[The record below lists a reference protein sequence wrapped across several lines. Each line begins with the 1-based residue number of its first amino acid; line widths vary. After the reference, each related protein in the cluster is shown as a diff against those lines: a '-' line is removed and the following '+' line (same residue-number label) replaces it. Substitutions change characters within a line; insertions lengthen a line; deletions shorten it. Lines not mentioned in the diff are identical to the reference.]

1 MAIQKTIT
9 PIDNS
14 IYLERPLASE
24 NEINEILDNA
34 KSSFIEWRNTS
45 IDERIIVINKFID
58 NLLALKE
65 EISKEICWQIGRPI
79 SQCGNELRGFEE
91 RSRHMVDIAKTSLEN
106 ISARKNDEFDN
117 YIYKSPLGVIFV
129 MAPWNYPVIT
139 ATNTIVPALLS
150 GNTLVLKHSSQT
162 PRCAE
167 LINQAFEG
175 TGLPKGVFQFVHT
188 NHEACEKIIS
198 DPRVAHV
205 VFTGSVRG
213 GQEVKKYIGTRFIN
227 VGLELGGKDPA
238 YVKSDAD
245 VNHAVENLV
254 DGALFNSGQSC
265 CGIERIYVDQ
275 SIYQDFIDGFK
286 AITEQYRLGDPSLED
301 TNLGPVVRM
310 SAANF
315 IRTQMSEAE
324 KQGAQRLIDESKFSI
339 AKEDNCYI
347 APQVMINV
355 DHSMRFMMEET
366 FGPTV
371 GIMPVQNSDEAQKLM
386 NDSPYGLTA
395 SIWTKDLD
403 FAKDFGKNVETGTF
417 FMNRCD
423 YLDPALAWTGVKDT
437 GVGCSLSTL
446 AFDQFTRPQ
455 SFHLRNVG

>member
-1 MAIQKTIT
+1 MSIQKTIT

-14 IYLERPLASE
+14 VYLERPLSTQTEIDNVIE
-24 NEINEILDNA
+24 NSK
-34 KSSFIEWRNTS
+34 KSFQSWKNTS
-45 IDERIIVINKFID
+45 IEDRITIINKFID
-58 NLLALKE
+58 NLIALKPE
-65 EISKEICWQIGRPI
+65 VSKEICWQIGRPI

-91 RSRHMVDIAKTSLEN
+91 RSRHMVKIAKESLRD
-106 ISARKNDEFDN
+106 IPATKNDEFDN

-129 MAPWNYPVIT
+129 MAPWNYPIIT
-139 ATNTIVPALLS
+139 ATNTIVPALLA
-150 GNTLVLKHSSQT
+150 GNTIVIKHSSQT

-167 LINQAFEG
+167 LISQAFDN
-175 TGLPKGVFQFVHT
+175 TGLPEGVFQFVHT
-188 NHEACEKIIS
+188 DHQACEKIIA
-198 DPRVAHV
+198 DPRIAHV

-238 YVKSDAD
+238 YVRSDAD
-245 VNHAVENLV
+245 LNHAIENLV
-254 DGALFNSGQSC
+254 DGAMFNSGQSC

-275 SIYQDFIDGFK
+275 SIYKDFIDGFK
-286 AITEQYRLGDPSLED
+286 TITEQYKLGDPSQED
-301 TNLGPVVRM
+301 TNLGPVVRL

-315 IRTQMSEAE
+315 IRSQISEAE
-324 KQGAQRLIDESKFSI
+324 KQGAKRLIDESKFSI
-339 AKEDNCYI
+339 AKDDNCYI
-347 APQVMINV
+347 APQVMIDV

-366 FGPTV
+366 FGPAV
-371 GIMPVQNSDEAQKLM
+371 GIMPVKDHHEAKQLM

-403 FAKDFGKNVETGTF
+403 FAKEFGRDIETGTF

-437 GVGCSLSTL
+437 GVGCSLSVL

-455 SFHLRNVG
+455 SFHMRKVV

>member
-91 RSRHMVDIAKTSLEN
+91 RSRHMVNIAKTSLEN
-106 ISARKNDEFDN
+106 IPARKNDEFDN

-315 IRTQMSEAE
+315 IRAQMSEAE

>member
-1 MAIQKTIT
+1 MSIQKTIT

-14 IYLERPLASE
+14 VYLERPLSTQTEIDDVIE
-24 NEINEILDNA
+24 NSK
-34 KSSFIEWRNTS
+34 KSFQSWKSTS
-45 IDERIIVINKFID
+45 IDDRIKIINKFID
-58 NLLALKE
+58 NLIALKPE
-65 EISKEICWQIGRPI
+65 VSKEICWQIGRPI

-91 RSRHMVDIAKTSLEN
+91 RSRHMVEIAKESLRD
-106 ISARKNDEFDN
+106 IPATKNDELDN

-129 MAPWNYPVIT
+129 MAPWNYPIIT
-139 ATNTIVPALLS
+139 ATNTIVPALLA
-150 GNTLVLKHSSQT
+150 GNTIVIKHSSQT

-167 LINQAFEG
+167 LILQAFEN
-175 TGLPKGVFQFVHT
+175 TGLPEGVFQFVHT
-188 NHEACEKIIS
+188 DHQACEKIIA
-198 DPRVAHV
+198 DPRIAHV

-238 YVKSDAD
+238 YVRSDAD
-245 VNHAVENLV
+245 LNHAVENLV
-254 DGALFNSGQSC
+254 DGAMFNSGQSC

-275 SIYQDFIDGFK
+275 SIYKDFIDGFK
-286 AITEQYRLGDPSLED
+286 TITEQYKLGDPSQED
-301 TNLGPVVRM
+301 INLGPVVRL

-315 IRTQMSEAE
+315 IRSQISEAE
-324 KQGAQRLIDESKFSI
+324 KQGAKRLIDESKFSI
-339 AKEDNCYI
+339 AKDDNCYI
-347 APQVMINV
+347 APQVMIDV

-366 FGPTV
+366 FGPAV
-371 GIMPVQNSDEAQKLM
+371 GIMPVKDHQEAKQLM

-395 SIWTKDLD
+395 SIWTKDVD
-403 FAKDFGKNVETGTF
+403 FAKDFGREIETGTF

-437 GVGCSLSTL
+437 GVGCSLSVL

-455 SFHLRNVG
+455 SFHMRKVV

>member
-1 MAIQKTIT
+1 MSIQKTIT

-14 IYLERPLASE
+14 VYLERPLSTQ
-24 NEINEILDNA
+24 NEIDNVIENSK
-34 KSSFIEWRNTS
+34 KSFQSWKSTS
-45 IDERIIVINKFID
+45 IDDRIKIINKFID
-58 NLLALKE
+58 NLIALKPE
-65 EISKEICWQIGRPI
+65 VSKEICWQIGRPI

-91 RSRHMVDIAKTSLEN
+91 RSRHMVEIAKESLRD
-106 ISARKNDEFDN
+106 IPATKNDEFDN

-129 MAPWNYPVIT
+129 MAPWNYPIIT
-139 ATNTIVPALLS
+139 ATNTIVPALLA
-150 GNTLVLKHSSQT
+150 GNTILIKHSSQT

-167 LINQAFEG
+167 LIAQAFEN
-175 TGLPKGVFQFVHT
+175 TGLPEGVFQFVHT
-188 NHEACEKIIS
+188 DHQACEKIIS
-198 DPRVAHV
+198 DPRIAHV

-238 YVKSDAD
+238 YVRSDAD
-245 VNHAVENLV
+245 INHAIENLV
-254 DGALFNSGQSC
+254 DGAMFNSGQSC

-275 SIYQDFIDGFK
+275 SIYKDFIDGFK
-286 AITEQYRLGDPSLED
+286 NLTEQYKLGDPSKED
-301 TNLGPVVRM
+301 TNLGPVVRL

-315 IRTQMSEAE
+315 IRSQMAEAE
-324 KQGAQRLIDESKFSI
+324 QQGAKRLIDESKFSI
-339 AKEDNCYI
+339 SKEDNCYV
-347 APQVMINV
+347 APQVMIDV

-366 FGPTV
+366 FGPAV
-371 GIMPVQNSDEAQKLM
+371 GIMPVKDHNEAKQLM

-403 FAKDFGKNVETGTF
+403 FAKEFGRDIETGTF

-437 GVGCSLSTL
+437 GVGCSLSVL

-455 SFHLRNVG
+455 SFHMRKVV

>member
-1 MAIQKTIT
+1 MSIQKTIT

-14 IYLERPLASE
+14 VYLERPLSTQ
-24 NEINEILDNA
+24 NEIDNVIENSK
-34 KSSFIEWRNTS
+34 KSFQSWKSTS
-45 IDERIIVINKFID
+45 IDDRIKIINKFID
-58 NLLALKE
+58 NLIALKPE
-65 EISKEICWQIGRPI
+65 VSKEICWQIGRPI

-91 RSRHMVDIAKTSLEN
+91 RSRHMVEIAKESLRD
-106 ISARKNDEFDN
+106 IPATKNDEFDN

-129 MAPWNYPVIT
+129 MAPWNYPIIT
-139 ATNTIVPALLS
+139 ATNTIVPALLA
-150 GNTLVLKHSSQT
+150 GNTIVIKHSSQT

-167 LINQAFEG
+167 LISQAFEN
-175 TGLPKGVFQFVHT
+175 TGLPEGVFQFVHT
-188 NHEACEKIIS
+188 DHQACEKIIA
-198 DPRVAHV
+198 DPRIAHV

-238 YVKSDAD
+238 YVRSDAD
-245 VNHAVENLV
+245 LNHAIENLV
-254 DGALFNSGQSC
+254 DGAMFNSGQSC

-275 SIYQDFIDGFK
+275 SIYKDFIDGFK
-286 AITEQYRLGDPSLED
+286 TITEQYKLGDPSQED
-301 TNLGPVVRM
+301 TNLGPVVRL

-315 IRTQMSEAE
+315 IRSQISEAE
-324 KQGAQRLIDESKFSI
+324 KQGAKRLIDESKFSI
-339 AKEDNCYI
+339 AKDDNCYI
-347 APQVMINV
+347 APQVMIDV

-366 FGPTV
+366 FGPAV
-371 GIMPVQNSDEAQKLM
+371 GIMPVKDHHEAKQLM

-403 FAKDFGKNVETGTF
+403 FAKEFGRDIETGTF

-437 GVGCSLSTL
+437 GVGCSLSVL

-455 SFHLRNVG
+455 SFHMRKVV

>member
-1 MAIQKTIT
+1 MSIQKTIT

-14 IYLERPLASE
+14 VYLERPLSTQ
-24 NEINEILDNA
+24 NEIDNVIENSK
-34 KSSFIEWRNTS
+34 KSFQSWKSTS
-45 IDERIIVINKFID
+45 IDDRIKIINKFID
-58 NLLALKE
+58 NLIALKP

-91 RSRHMVDIAKTSLEN
+91 RSRHMVEIAKESLRD
-106 ISARKNDEFDN
+106 IPATKNDEFDN

-129 MAPWNYPVIT
+129 MAPWNYPIIT
-139 ATNTIVPALLS
+139 ATNTIVPALLA
-150 GNTLVLKHSSQT
+150 GNTIVIKHSSQT

-167 LINQAFEG
+167 LISQAFDN
-175 TGLPKGVFQFVHT
+175 TGLPEGVFQFVHT
-188 NHEACEKIIS
+188 DHQACEKIIA
-198 DPRVAHV
+198 DPRIAHV

-238 YVKSDAD
+238 YVRSDAD
-245 VNHAVENLV
+245 INHAIENLV
-254 DGALFNSGQSC
+254 DGAMFNSGQSC

-275 SIYQDFIDGFK
+275 SIYKDFIDGFK
-286 AITEQYRLGDPSLED
+286 TITEQYKLGDPSQED
-301 TNLGPVVRM
+301 TNLGPVVRL

-315 IRTQMSEAE
+315 IRSQISEAE
-324 KQGAQRLIDESKFSI
+324 KQGAKRLIDESKFSI
-339 AKEDNCYI
+339 AKDDNCYI
-347 APQVMINV
+347 APQVMIDV

-366 FGPTV
+366 FGPAV
-371 GIMPVQNSDEAQKLM
+371 GIVPVKDHQEAKQLM

-403 FAKDFGKNVETGTF
+403 FAKDFGREIETGTF

-437 GVGCSLSTL
+437 GVGCSLSVL

-455 SFHLRNVG
+455 SFHMRKVV

>member
-1 MAIQKTIT
+1 MSIQKTIT

-14 IYLERPLASE
+14 VYLERPLSTQ
-24 NEINEILDNA
+24 NEIDNVIENSK
-34 KSSFIEWRNTS
+34 KSFQSWKSTS
-45 IDERIIVINKFID
+45 IDDRIKIINKFID
-58 NLLALKE
+58 NLIALKP

-91 RSRHMVDIAKTSLEN
+91 RSRHMVEIAKESLRD
-106 ISARKNDEFDN
+106 IPATKNDEFDN

-129 MAPWNYPVIT
+129 MAPWNYPIIT
-139 ATNTIVPALLS
+139 ATNTIVPALLA
-150 GNTLVLKHSSQT
+150 GNTIVIKHSSQT

-167 LINQAFEG
+167 LISQAFDN
-175 TGLPKGVFQFVHT
+175 TGLPEGVFQFVHT
-188 NHEACEKIIS
+188 DHQACEKIIA
-198 DPRVAHV
+198 DPRIAHV

-238 YVKSDAD
+238 YVRSDAD
-245 VNHAVENLV
+245 LNHAIENLV
-254 DGALFNSGQSC
+254 DGAMFNSGQSC

-275 SIYQDFIDGFK
+275 SIYKDFIDGFK
-286 AITEQYRLGDPSLED
+286 TITEQYKLGDPSQED
-301 TNLGPVVRM
+301 TNLGPVVRL

-315 IRTQMSEAE
+315 IRSQISEAE
-324 KQGAQRLIDESKFSI
+324 KQGAKRLIDESKFSI
-339 AKEDNCYI
+339 AKDDNCYI
-347 APQVMINV
+347 APQVMIDV

-366 FGPTV
+366 FGPAV
-371 GIMPVQNSDEAQKLM
+371 GIMPVKDHQEAKQLM

-395 SIWTKDLD
+395 SIWTKDVD
-403 FAKDFGKNVETGTF
+403 FAKDFGREIETGTF

-437 GVGCSLSTL
+437 GVGCSLSVL

-455 SFHLRNVG
+455 SFHMRKVV

>member
-1 MAIQKTIT
+1 MSIQKTIT

-14 IYLERPLASE
+14 VYLERPLSTEA
-24 NEINEILDNA
+24 EIDKVIESSK
-34 KSSFIEWRNTS
+34 KSFQSWKNTS
-45 IDERIIVINKFID
+45 IEDRITIINKFID
-58 NLLALKE
+58 NLIALKPE
-65 EISKEICWQIGRPI
+65 VSKEICWQIGRPI

-91 RSRHMVDIAKTSLEN
+91 RSRHMVKIAKESLQN
-106 ISARKNDEFDN
+106 IPATKNDEFDN

-129 MAPWNYPVIT
+129 MAPWNYPIIT
-139 ATNTIVPALLS
+139 ATNTIVPALLA
-150 GNTLVLKHSSQT
+150 GNTILIKHSSQT

-167 LINQAFEG
+167 LIAQAFEN
-175 TGLPKGVFQFVHT
+175 TGLPEGVFQFVHT
-188 NHEACEKIIS
+188 DHQACEKIIS
-198 DPRVAHV
+198 DPRIAHV

-238 YVKSDAD
+238 YVRSDAD
-245 VNHAVENLV
+245 INHAIENLV
-254 DGALFNSGQSC
+254 DGAMFNSGQSC

-275 SIYQDFIDGFK
+275 SIYKDFIDGFK
-286 AITEQYRLGDPSLED
+286 NLTEQYKLGDPSKED
-301 TNLGPVVRM
+301 TNLGPVVRL

-315 IRTQMSEAE
+315 IRSQMAEAE
-324 KQGAQRLIDESKFSI
+324 QQGAKRLVDESKFSI
-339 AKEDNCYI
+339 SKEDNCYV
-347 APQVMINV
+347 APQVMIDV

-366 FGPTV
+366 FGPAV
-371 GIMPVQNSDEAQKLM
+371 GIMPVKDHHEAKQLM

-403 FAKDFGKNVETGTF
+403 FAKEFGRDIETGTF

-437 GVGCSLSTL
+437 GVGCSLSVL

-455 SFHLRNVG
+455 SFHMRKVV

>member
-1 MAIQKTIT
+1 MSIQKTIT

-14 IYLERPLASE
+14 VYLERPLSTQ
-24 NEINEILDNA
+24 NEIDNVIENSK
-34 KSSFIEWRNTS
+34 KSFQSWKSTS
-45 IDERIIVINKFID
+45 IDDRIKIINKFID
-58 NLLALKE
+58 NLIALKP

-91 RSRHMVDIAKTSLEN
+91 RSRHMVEIAKESLRD
-106 ISARKNDEFDN
+106 IPATKNDEFDN

-129 MAPWNYPVIT
+129 MAPWNYPIIT
-139 ATNTIVPALLS
+139 ATNTIVPALLA
-150 GNTLVLKHSSQT
+150 GNTIVIKHSSQT

-167 LINQAFEG
+167 LISQAFEN
-175 TGLPKGVFQFVHT
+175 TGLPEGVFQFVHT
-188 NHEACEKIIS
+188 DHQACEKIIA
-198 DPRVAHV
+198 DPRIAHV

-238 YVKSDAD
+238 YVRSDAD
-245 VNHAVENLV
+245 INHAIENLV
-254 DGALFNSGQSC
+254 DGAMFNSGQSC

-275 SIYQDFIDGFK
+275 SIYKDFIDGFK
-286 AITEQYRLGDPSLED
+286 TITEQYKLGDPSQED
-301 TNLGPVVRM
+301 TNLGPVVRL

-315 IRTQMSEAE
+315 IRSQISEAE
-324 KQGAQRLIDESKFSI
+324 KQGAKRLIDESKFSI
-339 AKEDNCYI
+339 AKDDNCYI
-347 APQVMINV
+347 APQVMIDV

-366 FGPTV
+366 FGPAV
-371 GIMPVQNSDEAQKLM
+371 GIMPVKDHHEAKQLM

-403 FAKDFGKNVETGTF
+403 FAKEFGRDIETGTF

-437 GVGCSLSTL
+437 GVGCSLSVL

-455 SFHLRNVG
+455 SFHMRKVV

>member
-1 MAIQKTIT
+1 MSIQKTIT

-14 IYLERPLASE
+14 VYLERPLSTQ
-24 NEINEILDNA
+24 NEINNVIENSK
-34 KSSFIEWRNTS
+34 KSFQSWKSTS
-45 IDERIIVINKFID
+45 IDDRIKIINKFID
-58 NLLALKE
+58 NLIALKPE
-65 EISKEICWQIGRPI
+65 VSKEICWQIGRPI

-91 RSRHMVDIAKTSLEN
+91 RSRHMVEIAKESLRD
-106 ISARKNDEFDN
+106 IPATKNDEFDN

-129 MAPWNYPVIT
+129 MAPWNYPIIT
-139 ATNTIVPALLS
+139 ATNTIVPALLA
-150 GNTLVLKHSSQT
+150 GNTIVIKHSSQT

-167 LINQAFEG
+167 LISQAFDN
-175 TGLPKGVFQFVHT
+175 TGLPEGVFQFVHT
-188 NHEACEKIIS
+188 DHQACEKIIA
-198 DPRVAHV
+198 DPRIAHV

-238 YVKSDAD
+238 YVRSDAD
-245 VNHAVENLV
+245 INHAIENLV
-254 DGALFNSGQSC
+254 DGAMFNSGQSC

-275 SIYQDFIDGFK
+275 SIYKDFIDGFK
-286 AITEQYRLGDPSLED
+286 TITEQYKLGDPSQED
-301 TNLGPVVRM
+301 TNLGPVVRL

-315 IRTQMSEAE
+315 IRSQISEAE
-324 KQGAQRLIDESKFSI
+324 KQGAKRLIDESKFSI
-339 AKEDNCYI
+339 AKDDNCYI
-347 APQVMINV
+347 APQVMIDV

-366 FGPTV
+366 FGPAV
-371 GIMPVQNSDEAQKLM
+371 GIMPVKDHHEAKQLM

-403 FAKDFGKNVETGTF
+403 FAKEFGRDIETGTF

-437 GVGCSLSTL
+437 GVGCSLSVL
-446 AFDQFTRPQ
+446 AFDQLTRPQ
-455 SFHLRNVG
+455 SFHMRKVV

>member
-1 MAIQKTIT
+1 MSIQKTIT

-14 IYLERPLASE
+14 VYLERPLSTQ
-24 NEINEILDNA
+24 NEIDDVIENSK
-34 KSSFIEWRNTS
+34 KSFQSWKSTS
-45 IDERIIVINKFID
+45 IDDRIKIINKFID
-58 NLLALKE
+58 NLIALKPE
-65 EISKEICWQIGRPI
+65 VSKEICWQIGRPI

-91 RSRHMVDIAKTSLEN
+91 RSRHMVEIAKESLRD
-106 ISARKNDEFDN
+106 IPATKNDEFDN

-129 MAPWNYPVIT
+129 MAPWNYPIIT
-139 ATNTIVPALLS
+139 ATNTIVPALLA
-150 GNTLVLKHSSQT
+150 GNTIVIKHSSQT

-167 LINQAFEG
+167 LISKAFDN
-175 TGLPKGVFQFVHT
+175 TGLPEGVFQFVHT
-188 NHEACEKIIS
+188 DHQACEKIIA
-198 DPRVAHV
+198 DPRIAHV

-238 YVKSDAD
+238 YVRSDAD
-245 VNHAVENLV
+245 INHAIENLV
-254 DGALFNSGQSC
+254 DGAMFNSGQSC

-275 SIYQDFIDGFK
+275 SIYKDFIDGFK
-286 AITEQYRLGDPSLED
+286 TITEQYKLGDPSQED
-301 TNLGPVVRM
+301 TNLGPVVRL

-315 IRTQMSEAE
+315 IRSQISEAE
-324 KQGAQRLIDESKFSI
+324 KQGAKRLIDESKFSI
-339 AKEDNCYI
+339 AKDDNCYI
-347 APQVMINV
+347 APQVMIDV

-366 FGPTV
+366 FGPAV
-371 GIMPVQNSDEAQKLM
+371 GIMPVKDHHEAKQLM

-403 FAKDFGKNVETGTF
+403 FAKEFGRDIETGTF

-437 GVGCSLSTL
+437 GVGCSLSVL

-455 SFHLRNVG
+455 SFHMRKVV

>member
-1 MAIQKTIT
+1 MSIQKTIT

-14 IYLERPLASE
+14 VYLERPLSTQ
-24 NEINEILDNA
+24 NEINNVIENSK
-34 KSSFIEWRNTS
+34 KSFQSWKSTS
-45 IDERIIVINKFID
+45 IDDRIKIINKFID
-58 NLLALKE
+58 NLIALKPE
-65 EISKEICWQIGRPI
+65 VSKEICWQIGRPI

-91 RSRHMVDIAKTSLEN
+91 RSRHMVEIAKESLRD
-106 ISARKNDEFDN
+106 IPATKNDEFDN

-129 MAPWNYPVIT
+129 MAPWNYPIIT
-139 ATNTIVPALLS
+139 ATNTIVPALLA
-150 GNTLVLKHSSQT
+150 GNTIVIKHSSQT

-167 LINQAFEG
+167 LISQAFDN
-175 TGLPKGVFQFVHT
+175 TGLPAGVFQFVHT
-188 NHEACEKIIS
+188 DHQACEKIIA
-198 DPRVAHV
+198 DPRIAHV

-238 YVKSDAD
+238 YVRSDAD
-245 VNHAVENLV
+245 INHAIENLV
-254 DGALFNSGQSC
+254 DGAMFNSGQSC

-275 SIYQDFIDGFK
+275 SIYKDFIDGFK
-286 AITEQYRLGDPSLED
+286 TITEQYKLGDPSQED
-301 TNLGPVVRM
+301 TNLGPVVRL

-315 IRTQMSEAE
+315 IRSQISEAE
-324 KQGAQRLIDESKFSI
+324 KQGAKRLIDESKFSI
-339 AKEDNCYI
+339 AKDDNCYI
-347 APQVMINV
+347 APQVMIDV

-366 FGPTV
+366 FGPAV
-371 GIMPVQNSDEAQKLM
+371 GIMPVKDQQEAKQLM

-395 SIWTKDLD
+395 SIWTKDVD
-403 FAKDFGKNVETGTF
+403 FAKDFGREIETGTF

-437 GVGCSLSTL
+437 GVGCSLSVL

-455 SFHLRNVG
+455 SFHMRKVV

>member
-45 IDERIIVINKFID
+45 IDERIIVITKFID

-106 ISARKNDEFDN
+106 IPARKNDEFDN

-162 PRCAE
+162 PSCAE
-167 LINQAFEG
+167 LINLAFEG

-395 SIWTKDLD
+395 SIWTKDLE

>member
-1 MAIQKTIT
+1 MSIQKTIT

-14 IYLERPLASE
+14 VYLERPLSTQ
-24 NEINEILDNA
+24 NEIDNVIENSK
-34 KSSFIEWRNTS
+34 KSFQSWKSTS
-45 IDERIIVINKFID
+45 IDDRIKIINKFID
-58 NLLALKE
+58 NLIALKPE
-65 EISKEICWQIGRPI
+65 VSKEICWQIGRPI

-91 RSRHMVDIAKTSLEN
+91 RSRHMVEIAKESLRD
-106 ISARKNDEFDN
+106 IPATKNDEFDN

-129 MAPWNYPVIT
+129 MAPWNYPIIT
-139 ATNTIVPALLS
+139 ATNTIVPALLA
-150 GNTLVLKHSSQT
+150 GNTIVIKHSSQT

-167 LINQAFEG
+167 LISQAFDN
-175 TGLPKGVFQFVHT
+175 TGLPEGVFQFVHT
-188 NHEACEKIIS
+188 DHQACEKIIA
-198 DPRVAHV
+198 DPRIAHV

-238 YVKSDAD
+238 YVRSDAD
-245 VNHAVENLV
+245 INHAIENLV
-254 DGALFNSGQSC
+254 DGAMFNSGQSC

-275 SIYQDFIDGFK
+275 SIYKDFIDGFK
-286 AITEQYRLGDPSLED
+286 TITEQYKLGDPSQED
-301 TNLGPVVRM
+301 TNLGPVVRL

-315 IRTQMSEAE
+315 IRSQISEAE
-324 KQGAQRLIDESKFSI
+324 KQGAKGLIDESKFSI
-339 AKEDNCYI
+339 AKDDNCYI
-347 APQVMINV
+347 APQVMIDV

-366 FGPTV
+366 FGPAV
-371 GIMPVQNSDEAQKLM
+371 GIMPVKDHHEAKQLM

-403 FAKDFGKNVETGTF
+403 FAKEFGRDIETGTF

-437 GVGCSLSTL
+437 GVGCSLSVL

-455 SFHLRNVG
+455 SFHMRKVV

>member
-1 MAIQKTIT
+1 MSIQKTIT

-14 IYLERPLASE
+14 VYLERPLSTQTEIDNVIE
-24 NEINEILDNA
+24 NSK
-34 KSSFIEWRNTS
+34 KSFQSWKNTS
-45 IDERIIVINKFID
+45 IEDRITIINKFID
-58 NLLALKE
+58 NLIALKPE
-65 EISKEICWQIGRPI
+65 VSKEICWQIGRPI

-91 RSRHMVDIAKTSLEN
+91 RSRHMVKIAKESLRD
-106 ISARKNDEFDN
+106 IPATKNDEFDN

-129 MAPWNYPVIT
+129 MAPWNYPIIT
-139 ATNTIVPALLS
+139 ATNTIVPALLA
-150 GNTLVLKHSSQT
+150 GNTIVIKHSSQT

-167 LINQAFEG
+167 LISQAFEN
-175 TGLPKGVFQFVHT
+175 TGLPEGVFQFVHT
-188 NHEACEKIIS
+188 DHQACEKIIA
-198 DPRVAHV
+198 DPRIAHV

-238 YVKSDAD
+238 YVRSDAD
-245 VNHAVENLV
+245 LNHAVENLV
-254 DGALFNSGQSC
+254 DGAMFNSGQSC

-275 SIYQDFIDGFK
+275 SIYKDFIDGFK
-286 AITEQYRLGDPSLED
+286 TLTEQYKLGDPSQED
-301 TNLGPVVRM
+301 TNLGPVVRL

-315 IRTQMSEAE
+315 IRNQISEAE
-324 KQGAQRLIDESKFSI
+324 KQGAKRLIDESKFSI
-339 AKEDNCYI
+339 AKDDNCYI
-347 APQVMINV
+347 APQVMIDVN
-355 DHSMRFMMEET
+355 HSMRFMMEET
-366 FGPTV
+366 FGPAV
-371 GIMPVQNSDEAQKLM
+371 GIMPVKDQQEAKQLM

-403 FAKDFGKNVETGTF
+403 FAKDFGREIETGTF

-437 GVGCSLSTL
+437 GVGCSLSVL

-455 SFHLRNVG
+455 SFHMRKVV

>member
-1 MAIQKTIT
+1 MSIQKTIT

-14 IYLERPLASE
+14 VYIERPLSSD
-24 NEINEILDNA
+24 NEINDILD
-34 KSSFIEWRNTS
+34 KSKRSFISWKNTS
-45 IDERIIVINKFID
+45 IDDRIVIINKFID
-58 NLLALKE
+58 NLLNLNTE
-65 EISKEICWQIGRPI
+65 VSKEICWQIGRPI
-79 SQCGNELRGFEE
+79 TQCGNELRGFEE
-91 RSRHMVDIAKTSLEN
+91 RSRHMVEIAKESLQN
-106 ISARKNDEFDN
+106 IPARKNDEFDN

-129 MAPWNYPVIT
+129 MAPWNYPIIT
-139 ATNTIVPALLS
+139 ATNTIVPALLA
-150 GNTLVLKHSSQT
+150 GNSLLLKHSSQT
-162 PRCAE
+162 PMCAE
-167 LINQAFEG
+167 LLSKAFEN
-175 TGLPKGVFQFVHT
+175 TGLPEGVFQFVHT

-198 DPRVAHV
+198 DPRISHV

-213 GQEVKKYIGTRFIN
+213 GQEIKKYIGTRFIN

-238 YVKSDAD
+238 YVRSDAD

-275 SIYQDFIDGFK
+275 SIYNKFIEGFK
-286 AITEQYRLGDPSLED
+286 SITENYKLGDPSNED
-301 TNLGPVVRM
+301 TNLGPVVRQ
-310 SAANF
+310 SAAQF
-315 IRTQMSEAE
+315 IRKQISEAE
-324 KQGAQRLIDESKFSI
+324 KQGAKRLIDESKFPISN
-339 AKEDNCYI
+339 ENNCYV
-347 APQVMINV
+347 APQVMIDV

-366 FGPTV
+366 FGPAV
-371 GIMPVQNSDEAQKLM
+371 GIMPVKDHEEAKKHM

-403 FAKDFGKNVETGTF
+403 FAKDFGKQIETGTF

-455 SFHLRNVG
+455 SFHMRKVV

>member
-1 MAIQKTIT
+1 MSIQKTIT

-14 IYLERPLASE
+14 VYLERPLSTQ
-24 NEINEILDNA
+24 NEIDNVIENSK
-34 KSSFIEWRNTS
+34 KSFQSWKSTS
-45 IDERIIVINKFID
+45 IDDRIKIINKFID
-58 NLLALKE
+58 NLIALKPE
-65 EISKEICWQIGRPI
+65 VSKEICWQIGRPI

-91 RSRHMVDIAKTSLEN
+91 RSRHMVEIAKESLRD
-106 ISARKNDEFDN
+106 IPATKNDEFDN

-129 MAPWNYPVIT
+129 MAPWNYPIIT
-139 ATNTIVPALLS
+139 ATNTIVPALLA
-150 GNTLVLKHSSQT
+150 GNTIVIKHSSQT

-167 LINQAFEG
+167 LISQAFEN
-175 TGLPKGVFQFVHT
+175 TGLPEGVFQFVHT
-188 NHEACEKIIS
+188 DHQACEKIIA
-198 DPRVAHV
+198 DPRIAHV

-238 YVKSDAD
+238 YVRSDAD
-245 VNHAVENLV
+245 LNHAVENLV
-254 DGALFNSGQSC
+254 DGAMFNSGQSC

-275 SIYQDFIDGFK
+275 SIYKDFIDGFK
-286 AITEQYRLGDPSLED
+286 TLTEQYKLGDPSQED
-301 TNLGPVVRM
+301 TNLGPVVRL

-315 IRTQMSEAE
+315 IRNQISEAE
-324 KQGAQRLIDESKFSI
+324 KQGAKRLIDESKFSI
-339 AKEDNCYI
+339 AKDDNCYI
-347 APQVMINV
+347 APQVMIDVN
-355 DHSMRFMMEET
+355 HSMRFMMEET
-366 FGPTV
+366 FGPAV
-371 GIMPVQNSDEAQKLM
+371 GIMPVKDQQEAKQLM

-403 FAKDFGKNVETGTF
+403 FAKDFGREIETGTF

-437 GVGCSLSTL
+437 GVGCSLSVL

-455 SFHLRNVG
+455 SFHMRKVV

>member
-1 MAIQKTIT
+1 MSIQKTIT

-14 IYLERPLASE
+14 VYIERPLSTQTEIDNVIE
-24 NEINEILDNA
+24 NSK
-34 KSSFIEWRNTS
+34 KSFQSWKNTS
-45 IDERIIVINKFID
+45 IEDRITIINKFID
-58 NLLALKE
+58 NLIALKPE
-65 EISKEICWQIGRPI
+65 VSKEICWQIGRPI

-91 RSRHMVDIAKTSLEN
+91 RSRHMVKIAKESLRD
-106 ISARKNDEFDN
+106 IPATKNDEFDN

-129 MAPWNYPVIT
+129 MAPWNYPIIT
-139 ATNTIVPALLS
+139 ATNTIVPALLA
-150 GNTLVLKHSSQT
+150 GNTIVIKHSSQT

-167 LINQAFEG
+167 LISQAFEN
-175 TGLPKGVFQFVHT
+175 TGLPEGVFQFVHT
-188 NHEACEKIIS
+188 DHQACEKIIA
-198 DPRVAHV
+198 DPRIAHV

-238 YVKSDAD
+238 YVRSDAD
-245 VNHAVENLV
+245 LNHAVENLV
-254 DGALFNSGQSC
+254 DGAMFNSGQSC

-275 SIYQDFIDGFK
+275 SIYKDFIDGFK
-286 AITEQYRLGDPSLED
+286 TLTEQYKLGDPSQED
-301 TNLGPVVRM
+301 TNLGPVVRL

-315 IRTQMSEAE
+315 IRNQISEAE
-324 KQGAQRLIDESKFSI
+324 KQGAKRLIDESKFSI
-339 AKEDNCYI
+339 AKDDNCYI
-347 APQVMINV
+347 APQVMIDVN
-355 DHSMRFMMEET
+355 HSMRFMMEET
-366 FGPTV
+366 FGPAV
-371 GIMPVQNSDEAQKLM
+371 GIMPVKDQQEAKQLM

-403 FAKDFGKNVETGTF
+403 FAKDFGREIETGTF

-437 GVGCSLSTL
+437 GVGCSLSVL

-455 SFHLRNVG
+455 SFHMRKVV

>member
-1 MAIQKTIT
+1 MSIQKTIT

-14 IYLERPLASE
+14 VYIERPLSSD
-24 NEINEILDNA
+24 NEINDILD
-34 KSSFIEWRNTS
+34 KSKRSFISWKNTS
-45 IDERIIVINKFID
+45 IDDRIIIINKFID
-58 NLLALKE
+58 NLLNFNAE
-65 EISKEICWQIGRPI
+65 VSKEICWQIGRPI
-79 SQCGNELRGFEE
+79 TQCGNELRGFEE
-91 RSRHMVDIAKTSLEN
+91 RSRHMVEIAKESLQN

-129 MAPWNYPVIT
+129 MAPWNYPIIT
-139 ATNTIVPALLS
+139 ATNTIVPALLA
-150 GNTLVLKHSSQT
+150 GNTLLLKHSSQT
-162 PRCAE
+162 PMCAE
-167 LINQAFEG
+167 LLSKAFEN
-175 TGLPKGVFQFVHT
+175 TGLPEGVFQFVHT
-188 NHEACEKIIS
+188 NHESCEKIIS
-198 DPRVAHV
+198 DPRISHV

-213 GQEVKKYIGTRFIN
+213 GQEIKKYIGTRFIN

-238 YVKSDAD
+238 YVRSDAD

-275 SIYQDFIDGFK
+275 SIYNKFIEGFK
-286 AITEQYRLGDPSLED
+286 SITENYKLGDPSKED
-301 TNLGPVVRM
+301 TNLGPVVRQ
-310 SAANF
+310 SAAQF
-315 IRTQMSEAE
+315 IRKQISEAE
-324 KQGAQRLIDESKFSI
+324 KQGAKRLIDESKFPISN
-339 AKEDNCYI
+339 ENNCYV
-347 APQVMINV
+347 APQVMIDV

-366 FGPTV
+366 FGPAV
-371 GIMPVQNSDEAQKLM
+371 GIMPVKGHEEARKLM

-403 FAKDFGKNVETGTF
+403 FAKDFGKQIETGTF

-455 SFHLRNVG
+455 SFHMRKVV

>member
-1 MAIQKTIT
+1 MSIQKTIT

-14 IYLERPLASE
+14 VYIERPLSSD
-24 NEINEILDNA
+24 NEINDILD
-34 KSSFIEWRNTS
+34 KSKRSFISWKNTS
-45 IDERIIVINKFID
+45 IDDRIIIINKFID
-58 NLLALKE
+58 NLLNLNTE
-65 EISKEICWQIGRPI
+65 VSKEICWQIGRPI
-79 SQCGNELRGFEE
+79 TQCGNELRGFEE
-91 RSRHMVDIAKTSLEN
+91 RSRHMVEIAKESLQN
-106 ISARKNDEFDN
+106 IPARKNDEFDN

-129 MAPWNYPVIT
+129 MAPWNYPIIT
-139 ATNTIVPALLS
+139 ATNTIVPALLA
-150 GNTLVLKHSSQT
+150 GNTLLLKHSSQT
-162 PRCAE
+162 PMCAE
-167 LINQAFEG
+167 LLSKAFEN
-175 TGLPKGVFQFVHT
+175 TGLPEGVFQFVHT

-198 DPRVAHV
+198 DPRISHV

-213 GQEVKKYIGTRFIN
+213 GQEIKKYIGTRFIN

-238 YVKSDAD
+238 YVRSDAD

-275 SIYQDFIDGFK
+275 SIYNKFIEGFK
-286 AITEQYRLGDPSLED
+286 SITENYKLGDPSKDD
-301 TNLGPVVRM
+301 TNLGPVVRQ
-310 SAANF
+310 SAAQF
-315 IRTQMSEAE
+315 IRKQISEAE
-324 KQGAQRLIDESKFSI
+324 KQGAKRLIDESKFPISN
-339 AKEDNCYI
+339 ENNCYV
-347 APQVMINV
+347 APQVMIDV

-371 GIMPVQNSDEAQKLM
+371 GIMPVKDHEEAKHFM

-395 SIWTKDLD
+395 SIWTKDTD
-403 FAKDFGKNVETGTF
+403 FAKDFGKQIETGTF

-455 SFHLRNVG
+455 SFHMRKVV

>member
-1 MAIQKTIT
+1 MSIQKTIT

-14 IYLERPLASE
+14 VYLERPLSTQ
-24 NEINEILDNA
+24 NEIDNVIENSK
-34 KSSFIEWRNTS
+34 KSFQSWKSNS
-45 IDERIIVINKFID
+45 IDDRIKIINKFID
-58 NLLALKE
+58 NLIALKPE
-65 EISKEICWQIGRPI
+65 VSKEICWQIGRPI

-91 RSRHMVDIAKTSLEN
+91 RSRHMVEIAKESLRD
-106 ISARKNDEFDN
+106 IPATKNDEFDN

-129 MAPWNYPVIT
+129 MAPWNYPIIT
-139 ATNTIVPALLS
+139 ATNTIVPALLA
-150 GNTLVLKHSSQT
+150 GNTIVIKHSSQT

-167 LINQAFEG
+167 LISQAFDN
-175 TGLPKGVFQFVHT
+175 TGLPEGVFQFVHT
-188 NHEACEKIIS
+188 DHQACEKIIA
-198 DPRVAHV
+198 DPRIAHV

-238 YVKSDAD
+238 YVRSDAD
-245 VNHAVENLV
+245 INHAIENLV
-254 DGALFNSGQSC
+254 DGAMFNSGQSC

-275 SIYQDFIDGFK
+275 SIYKDFIDGFK
-286 AITEQYRLGDPSLED
+286 TITEQYKLGDPSQED
-301 TNLGPVVRM
+301 TNLGPVVRL

-315 IRTQMSEAE
+315 IRSQISEAE
-324 KQGAQRLIDESKFSI
+324 KQGAKRLIDESKFSI
-339 AKEDNCYI
+339 AKDDNCYI
-347 APQVMINV
+347 APQVMIDGV
-355 DHSMRFMMEET
+355 HSMRFMMEET
-366 FGPTV
+366 FGPAV
-371 GIMPVQNSDEAQKLM
+371 GIMPVKDHHEAKQLM

-403 FAKDFGKNVETGTF
+403 FAKEFGRDIETGTF

-437 GVGCSLSTL
+437 GVGCSLSVL

-455 SFHLRNVG
+455 SFHMRKVV

>member
-1 MAIQKTIT
+1 MSIQKTIT

-14 IYLERPLASE
+14 VYLERPLSTQ
-24 NEINEILDNA
+24 NEIDNVIENSK
-34 KSSFIEWRNTS
+34 KSFQSWKSTS
-45 IDERIIVINKFID
+45 IDDRIKIINKFID
-58 NLLALKE
+58 NLIALKPE
-65 EISKEICWQIGRPI
+65 VSKEICWQIGRPI

-91 RSRHMVDIAKTSLEN
+91 RSRHMVEIAKDSLRD
-106 ISARKNDEFDN
+106 IPATKNDEFDN

-129 MAPWNYPVIT
+129 MAPWNYPIIT
-139 ATNTIVPALLS
+139 ATNTIVPALLA
-150 GNTLVLKHSSQT
+150 GNTIVIKHSSQT

-167 LINQAFEG
+167 LISQAFDN
-175 TGLPKGVFQFVHT
+175 TGLPEGVFQFVHT
-188 NHEACEKIIS
+188 DHQACEKIIA
-198 DPRVAHV
+198 DPRIAHV

-238 YVKSDAD
+238 YVRSDAD
-245 VNHAVENLV
+245 LNHAIENLV
-254 DGALFNSGQSC
+254 DGAMFNSGQSC

-275 SIYQDFIDGFK
+275 SIYKDFIDGFK
-286 AITEQYRLGDPSLED
+286 TITEQYKLGDPSQED
-301 TNLGPVVRM
+301 TNLGPVVRL

-315 IRTQMSEAE
+315 IRSQISEAE
-324 KQGAQRLIDESKFSI
+324 KQGAKRLIDESKFSI
-339 AKEDNCYI
+339 AKDDNCYI
-347 APQVMINV
+347 APQVMIDV

-366 FGPTV
+366 FGPAV
-371 GIMPVQNSDEAQKLM
+371 GIMPVKDHHEAKQLM

-403 FAKDFGKNVETGTF
+403 FAKEFGRDIETGTF

-437 GVGCSLSTL
+437 GVGCSLSVL

-455 SFHLRNVG
+455 SFHMRKVV

>member
-1 MAIQKTIT
+1 MSIQKTIT

-14 IYLERPLASE
+14 VYLERPLSTEA
-24 NEINEILDNA
+24 EIDKVIESSN
-34 KSSFIEWRNTS
+34 KSFQSWKNTS
-45 IDERIIVINKFID
+45 IEDRVTIINKFID
-58 NLLALKE
+58 NLITLKPE
-65 EISKEICWQIGRPI
+65 VSKEICWQIGRPI

-91 RSRHMVDIAKTSLEN
+91 RSRHMVKIAKESLQN
-106 ISARKNDEFDN
+106 IPATKNDEFDN

-139 ATNTIVPALLS
+139 ATNTIVPALLA
-150 GNTLVLKHSSQT
+150 GNTMVLKHSSQT

-167 LINQAFEG
+167 LIAQALEN
-175 TGLPKGVFQFVHT
+175 TGIPEGVFQFVHT
-188 NHEACEKIIS
+188 NHQACEKIIA
-198 DPRVAHV
+198 DPRIAHV

-238 YVKSDAD
+238 YVRSDAD
-245 VNHAVENLV
+245 INHAIENLV
-254 DGALFNSGQSC
+254 DGAMFNSGQSC

-275 SIYQDFIDGFK
+275 SIYKDFIDGFK
-286 AITEQYRLGDPSLED
+286 NLTEQYKLGDPSQED
-301 TNLGPVVRM
+301 TNLGPVVRL

-315 IRTQMSEAE
+315 IRSQMTEAE
-324 KQGAQRLIDESKFSI
+324 QQGAKRLIDESKFSI
-339 AKEDNCYI
+339 SKEDNCYV
-347 APQVMINV
+347 APQVMIDIN
-355 DHSMRFMMEET
+355 HSMRFMMEET
-366 FGPTV
+366 FGPAV
-371 GIMPVQNSDEAQKLM
+371 GIMPVKDHHEAKQLM

-403 FAKDFGKNVETGTF
+403 FAKEFGRDIETGTF

-437 GVGCSLSTL
+437 GVGCSLSVL

-455 SFHLRNVG
+455 SFHMRKVI